1 MHFAERILHTKT
13 ILIDRLDLPECRD
26 KRIEVDVLRL
36 DMIHPVIS
44 GNKWFKLKYYL
55 KEAIEKNHK
64 TILSFGGAYS
74 NHIVATACAAKMEGL
89 HSIGIIRGEKPAEL
103 SQTLQTAQQY
113 GMEFLFLSRAEYK
126 RKSSADFHAL
136 LPDRFQGSYIIPEG
150 GSGILGI
157 KGSEEILSLAGGT
170 RYEHIFCA
178 TGTGTTLIGLANASS
193 AQQYISGISVLKGTA
208 GAWQKDIQ
216 PLIHPEKRDYCKMY
230 HNYHFGGYAKKA
242 PELIHFMNWLYDQS
256 SIPSDFVYTAK
267 LFYAVI
273 DLVRKN
279 YFATGTKILLIHS
292 GGLQGNL
299 SLAPGTLN
307 F

>member
-64 TILSFGGAYS
+64 TILTFGGAYS

-126 RKSSADFHAL
+126 RKSSAD
-136 LPDRFQGSYIIPEG
+136 
-150 GSGILGI
+150 
-157 KGSEEILSLAGGT
+157 
-170 RYEHIFCA
+170 
-178 TGTGTTLIGLANASS
+178 
-193 AQQYISGISVLKGTA
+193 
-208 GAWQKDIQ
+208 
-216 PLIHPEKRDYCKMY
+216 
-230 HNYHFGGYAKKA
+230 
-242 PELIHFMNWLYDQS
+242 
-256 SIPSDFVYTAK
+256 
-267 LFYAVI
+267 AVI
-273 DLVRKN
+273 IEKITARKDK
-279 YFATGTKILLIHS
+279 KILLVTEDEGIISSVEHRIFA
-292 GGLQGNL
+292 LINVIDFYMFL
-299 SLAPGTLN
+299 
-307 F
+307 FE